1 MGASGVLLRTFYFMD
16 NSVESFRLKLNQH
29 YSWPSLYMFKFI
41 VPKGKEIDVKNLFPN
56 HEVAEKASREGNYT
70 SITVQIMAPSSEVVI
85 EIYQKAA
92 AIEGLIAL

>member
-1 MGASGVLLRTFYFMD
+1 MD
-16 NSVESFRLKLNQH
+16 NSVESFREKLNQH

-41 VPKGKEIDVKNLFPN
+41 VPKGKEQDVKNLFPT
-56 HEVAEKASREGNYT
+56 HEVTEKASSQGNYT
-70 SITVQIMAPSSEVVI
+70 SITAQIMAPSSDTVI

>member
-1 MGASGVLLRTFYFMD
+1 MD
-16 NSVESFRLKLNQH
+16 HSVESFRSKLEQH

-41 VPKGKEIDVKNLFPN
+41 VPKGKEPEVKNLFPT
-56 HEVAEKASREGNYT
+56 HEVTEKASSQGNYT

-92 AIEGLIAL
+92 TIEGLIAL